1 MTGSVR
7 VASRARKPAADFESR
22 DARQHPVED
31 DEVGRVLGEPQ
42 LGLVAAR
49 HVLDHIAFG
58 LEVIAQEQR
67 QIGFVLDDENA
78 RRGGGPGTDDLLA
91 RLVHHDSPP
100 ASASMSDRWRLRGRS
115 VGRFEPVTR

>member
-1 MTGSVR
+1 MTGK
-7 VASRARKPAADFESR
+7 RAGGLPRPQPAADFEPR
-22 DARQHPVED
+22 DAGQHPVED
-31 DEVGRVLGEPQ
+31 DEVGRVFREPQ

-49 HVLDHIAFG
+49 HVLDDVAFG

-78 RRGGGPGTDDLLA
+78 RRGRGPGTDDLLA

-100 ASASMSDRWRLRGRS
+100 ASASMSDSWRPRGRS
-115 VGRFEPVTR
+115 VGRVEPVTR

>member
-1 MTGSVR
+1 MFS
-7 VASRARKPAADFESR
+7 AS
-22 DARQHPVED
+22 
-31 DEVGRVLGEPQ
+31 LQ

-49 HVLDHIAFG
+49 HVLNQIAFG
-58 LEVIAQEQR
+58 LEVISQEQR

-78 RRGGGPGTDDLLA
+78 RRGRSAWTDDLLA

-100 ASASMSDRWRLRGRS
+100 ASASMSDACRPWGRS